1 MILTYIIA
9 CVIILYLM
17 YLFLKRNEIFSNTL
31 TDVEVTALSVFR
43 DTEKDTTGRN
53 RFVVQPKKS
62 EDIGEF
68 RSANLP
74 DDQTWLTPV

>member
-1 MILTYIIA
+1 MIITYIIS
-9 CVIILYLM
+9 CVIILYLL

-31 TDVEVTALSVFR
+31 TDVEVSALSVFR

-53 RFVVQPKKS
+53 RYVVQPKKS
-62 EDIGEF
+62 EAIGDF

-74 DDQTWLTPV
+74 KEPTWLTPV